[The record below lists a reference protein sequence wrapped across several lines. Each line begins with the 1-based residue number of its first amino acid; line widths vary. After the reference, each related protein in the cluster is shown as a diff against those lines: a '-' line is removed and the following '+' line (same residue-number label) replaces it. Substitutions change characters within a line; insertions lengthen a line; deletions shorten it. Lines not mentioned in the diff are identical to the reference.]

1 MGRFGIAELGVILV
15 ILLLL
20 FGANKLPQIARA
32 VGESIKEF
40 KKTLV
45 SKEEKGKEEEEKKE

>member
-45 SKEEKGKEEEEKKE
+45 SKEEKAKEEEEKKE